1 MEPRCEKIARNVF
14 PSIRSTI
21 AEIMM
26 KEYGMSQV
34 EIAKKLGVS
43 QAAVSYYL
51 KGLRAKGVELIK
63 NDEKLMKKIEG
74 FVKDIVYGD
83 VSNEDAQEFFCDI
96 CRIIRSSKK

>member
-1 MEPRCEKIARNVF
+1 MKIRCEQVVKNIF
-14 PSIRSTI
+14 PSVRSVI

-26 KEYGMSQV
+26 KKYGMPQV

-63 NDEKLMKKIEG
+63 KDKVLMEKIEK
-74 FVKDIVYGD
+74 FVRDIVYGNVSDED
-83 VSNEDAQEFFCDI
+83 VQEFFCDI
-96 CRIIRSSKK
+96 CKTIRSSKK